1 MNNIPKF
8 FEDRIRSLIRKSLSS
23 QFSDVPIYTFHTSPE
38 FGTLNGSTDRYISVH
53 AMPETCSRYPF
64 PKYQSVIHVRV
75 AFPQDYPNA
84 ELLVSNANA
93 ELAAVMNGIIVDD
106 TLLSETDAIKVY
118 KTETTEGEND
128 IDWDESSRS
137 EQQTI
142 TVNFLQL
149 EAATPQGD

>member
-8 FEDRIRSLIRKSLSS
+8 FEDRIKTLLRKSLTS
-23 QFSDVPIYTFHTSPE
+23 QFSGISIFTFHTSPE
-38 FGTLNGSTDRYISVH
+38 FGSLDGAKTRYIAVH
-53 AMPETCSRYPF
+53 AMPETCTRYPF
-64 PKYQSVIHVRV
+64 PKYQSVIHVSV
-75 AFPQDYPNA
+75 SFPADYPEA

-93 ELAAVMNGIIVDD
+93 EIAAFMN
-106 TLLSETDAIKVY
+106 TLVADNTILSEPDAIKVY

-128 IDWDESSRS
+128 IDWDESARS

-149 EAATPQGD
+149 EAATQGE